1 MIGAYAETAYTF
13 VAAVAAPNACKYGWK
28 SELLPAAPCNKDTA
42 PPALVP
48 FVIIRFA
55 LPGIVE
61 SLACKYAVAA
71 CKSTITA
78 GALPMKLPSEA
89 LFVRPRVAGEATT

>member
-1 MIGAYAETAYTF
+1 M
-13 VAAVAAPNACKYGWK
+13 
-28 SELLPAAPCNKDTA
+28 APCNKDTA

-48 FVIIRFA
+48 LVMIRFA

-78 GALPMKLPSEA
+78 GALPIKLPSDA